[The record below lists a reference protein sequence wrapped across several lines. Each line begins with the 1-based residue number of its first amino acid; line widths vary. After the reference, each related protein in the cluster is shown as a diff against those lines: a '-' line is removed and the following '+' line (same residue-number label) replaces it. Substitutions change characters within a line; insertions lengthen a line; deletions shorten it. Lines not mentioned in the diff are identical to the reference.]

1 MLMNLENMN
10 TFSQVYNPQ
19 VIAGFGI
26 QGGGNKLVPLETL
39 DQNIGT

>member
-10 TFSQVYNPQ
+10 TFSQVYNIQ
-19 VIAGFGI
+19 VIDGLGI
-26 QGGGNKLVPLETL
+26 RGRLETL